1 MQKYKKKTT
10 NDALKRKNEEIIV
23 SKWDKVAEK
32 RRNKLKEQQ
41 NQWLL
46 IFVDSCANC
55 DVIAMIIELIVI
67 GLDKLFY
74 WRVFLDGKEAHV
86 RIYWSCFGDYQKRI
100 WGLTE
105 PLLWIKLVAEGS
117 SSTWRAFGV
126 AMAKVRHVNAE
137 GSEFQ

>member
-46 IFVDSCANC
+46 IFVVSCANC

-74 WRVFLDGKEAHV
+74 WRVFLV
-86 RIYWSCFGDYQKRI
+86 
-100 WGLTE
+100 
-105 PLLWIKLVAEGS
+105 
-117 SSTWRAFGV
+117 
-126 AMAKVRHVNAE
+126 
-137 GSEFQ
+137 

>member
-74 WRVFLDGKEAHV
+74 GRVFLV
-86 RIYWSCFGDYQKRI
+86 
-100 WGLTE
+100 
-105 PLLWIKLVAEGS
+105 
-117 SSTWRAFGV
+117 
-126 AMAKVRHVNAE
+126 
-137 GSEFQ
+137 